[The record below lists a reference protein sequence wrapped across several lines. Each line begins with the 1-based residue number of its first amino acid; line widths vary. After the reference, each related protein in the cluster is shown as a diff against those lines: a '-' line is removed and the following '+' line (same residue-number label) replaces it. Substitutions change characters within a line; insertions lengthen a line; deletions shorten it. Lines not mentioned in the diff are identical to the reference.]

1 MTYEVSFHK
10 AAAKEFAQL
19 GRSVQKRLANVID
32 GLRTDPYPQNAETL
46 KGSTSARRIR
56 VGSYRVV
63 YEVYVDRV
71 LVFVVAV
78 GHRREI
84 YDIVER
90 RLK

>member
-19 GRSVQKRLANVID
+19 ERSVQERVAKAID
-32 GLRTDPYPQNAETL
+32 ALGSDPYPQNAQSL
-46 KGSTSARRIR
+46 KGSASARRICVDR
-56 VGSYRVV
+56 CRVV
-63 YEVYVDRV
+63 CEVYVDRV
-71 LVFVVAV
+71 LVFLVAV

-84 YDIVER
+84 YGIVER

>member
-19 GRSVQKRLANVID
+19 ERSVQKRVAKAID
-32 GLRTDPYPQNAETL
+32 ALRSDPYPQNAETL
-46 KGSTSARRIR
+46 KGSASARRIR
-56 VGSYRVV
+56 VGSHRVV

-71 LVFVVAV
+71 LVFVVAF

>member
-19 GRSVQKRLANVID
+19 ERSVQKRVAKAID
-32 GLRTDPYPQNAETL
+32 ALRGDPYPQNAETL
-46 KGSTSARRIR
+46 KGSASARRIR

>member
-1 MTYEVSFHK
+1 LTYEVSFHK

-19 GRSVQKRLANVID
+19 GRSVQKRLAKVID
-32 GLRTDPYPQNAETL
+32 GLRTDPYPRNAETL

>member
-19 GRSVQKRLANVID
+19 GRSVQKRLAKVID

-46 KGSTSARRIR
+46 KGSMSARRIR
-56 VGSYRVV
+56 VGNYRVV

-78 GHRREI
+78 GHPREI
-84 YDIVER
+84 YDIAG
-90 RLK
+90 

>member
-19 GRSVQKRLANVID
+19 GRSVQKRLAKVID
-32 GLRTDPYPQNAETL
+32 GLRIDPYPQNAETL

-56 VGSYRVV
+56 VGSYRLI

>member
-1 MTYEVSFHK
+1 LNYEVSFHK

-19 GRSVQKRLANVID
+19 ERSVQKRVAKAID
-32 GLRTDPYPQNAETL
+32 ALRSDPYPQNAETL
-46 KGSTSARRIR
+46 KGSASARRIR
-56 VGSYRVV
+56 VGRYSVI

>member
-19 GRSVQKRLANVID
+19 ERSEQKRVAKAID
-32 GLRTDPYPQNAETL
+32 ALRSDPYPQNAETL
-46 KGSTSARRIR
+46 KGSASARRIR
-56 VGSYRVV
+56 VGRYRVV

>member
-19 GRSVQKRLANVID
+19 ERSVQKRVAKAID
-32 GLRTDPYPQNAETL
+32 ALRSDPYPQSAETL
-46 KGSTSARRIR
+46 KGSASARRIR